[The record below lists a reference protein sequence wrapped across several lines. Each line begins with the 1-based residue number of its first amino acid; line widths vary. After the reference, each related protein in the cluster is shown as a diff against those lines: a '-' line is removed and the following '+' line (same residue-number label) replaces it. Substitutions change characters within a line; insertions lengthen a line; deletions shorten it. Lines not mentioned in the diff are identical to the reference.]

1 MSRVWSRFGFVGR
14 QSFSRGKKRVA
25 AAWVVIYGC
34 RANQDGKLSFLDP
47 TPPPA
52 CVSLKL
58 PRSADVES
66 FDPTSISACKSPHSS
81 QPTMPTRTTH
91 RGIPVPR
98 DQPSGSGRGD
108 QQQAP
113 WRSSLDLVWS
123 YSRSQAF
130 YGNNIATSPSF
141 IERRW
146 AGQDLEEGSSI
157 YEDDEEYLSDEDEDS
172 ASVSHSR
179 SEADTDGESVSSD
192 SRFGPGELDW
202 DGEAVPP
209 NAVTRQRRRSKA
221 RDRRLEQLEGR
232 NADEGSRSRST
243 SPKRLSRP
251 GDGIYREASKL
262 NPNVSFSDQKQSQR
276 SSLSDSSN
284 PGPAALRNPY
294 ADDQPASEVTPL
306 LTTGSDLP
314 QRKRASVYGSTR
326 RVSETRPDSGYR
338 AYQTGTS
345 TLLQSWFNTVNA
357 LVGVGILALPLA
369 FSYAGWIGGVVLF
382 LICGLLTNYTGK
394 VLAKIMAKEP
404 SLRTYADIGSYAF
417 GPSARVMISL
427 FFCLELW
434 AVSVALIILFSDS
447 MAAIFPSIPAAAFKT
462 IGYAIVLPT
471 VFLPL
476 KFLSPISV
484 VGIISTFT
492 LVIVVLSDGLI
503 KKEAPGSL
511 WSPAPTALTPRWS
524 KLPLSFGLIMSGF
537 SSHPIIPSLVRD
549 MKDPAQF
556 PRMLNFAYLAATIMY
571 LSMGIIG
578 YAMFGRSVSDEI
590 TRDLAKTSGYPV
602 TLNKF
607 AIWLIVINP
616 LSKFALATR
625 PIQTTFEIL
634 LGVDAQAA
642 ERVTFRKRTRS
653 ASSRPVSKAM
663 SVKSGNLQ
671 PEEAPNADMQQKGTT
686 RQTSPGHRVS
696 FANPARPGS
705 AEATPPPSNE
715 HLAVA
720 DVADNPLAGSGISMR
735 AAEMTAKLS
744 PRTRLYCQIALKVV
758 LTGLIVLTAILLP
771 GFEKVMAFLGAFLA
785 FATCVFG
792 PLIAN
797 LKLFGAEMKRWRIGV
812 DVTILAISAV
822 MAGTGT
828 VWTFLPA

>member
-1 MSRVWSRFGFVGR
+1 
-14 QSFSRGKKRVA
+14 
-25 AAWVVIYGC
+25 
-34 RANQDGKLSFLDP
+34 
-47 TPPPA
+47 
-52 CVSLKL
+52 
-58 PRSADVES
+58 
-66 FDPTSISACKSPHSS
+66 
-81 QPTMPTRTTH
+81 MPTRTTH

-98 DQPSGSGRGD
+98 DRPSGSGRGD

-157 YEDDEEYLSDEDEDS
+157 YEDDEDYLSDEDEDG
-172 ASVSHSR
+172 ASVSHFR
-179 SEADTDGESVSSD
+179 SEADTDGDSVNSD
-192 SRFGPGELDW
+192 SRFGPGELEW
-202 DGEAVPP
+202 DGEAMPP
-209 NAVTRQRRRSKA
+209 NAVSRQRRRSKA
-221 RDRRLEQLEGR
+221 RDRRLERLEGLDG
-232 NADEGSRSRST
+232 DEGSRSRST

-251 GDGIYREASKL
+251 LDGVQREASRL
-262 NPNVSFSDQKQSQR
+262 NPNVSFPDQKQSQR

-284 PGPAALRNPY
+284 AGPASLRDPY
-294 ADDQPASEVTPL
+294 AEDQPASESAPL
-306 LTTGSDLP
+306 LSTMSDLP
-314 QRKRASVYGSTR
+314 SRKKSSFYGTTR
-326 RVSETRPDSGYR
+326 RVSETRTDSGYR

-503 KKEAPGSL
+503 KKESPGSL

-556 PRMLNFAYLAATIMY
+556 PRMLNLAYLAATIMY

-590 TRDLAKTSGYPV
+590 TRDLAKTSGFPV
-602 TLNKF
+602 VLNKF

-634 LGVDAQAA
+634 LGVDAQALD
-642 ERVTFRKRTRS
+642 RVAFHKRTRS
-653 ASSRPVSKAM
+653 TGSRPVSRAI
-663 SVKSGNLQ
+663 SVKSGNPQ
-671 PEEAPNADMQQKGTT
+671 PESEAPNADMLQKGSN

-696 FANPARPGS
+696 FASPIRPRSTEGT
-705 AEATPPPSNE
+705 APSSTE
-715 HLAVA
+715 HLVA
-720 DVADNPLAGSGISMR
+720 EDVTDNPLAGSGISMR

-744 PRTRLYCQIALKVV
+744 PRTRLYCQIALKMV
-758 LTGLIVLTAILLP
+758 LTALIVLTAILLP